1 MQGYA
6 SREAALNIL
15 LEHEASGAFLKDMF
29 PHFTDS
35 LPKPDRG
42 LVREITLGVIRNL
55 SLLDYNIDLYA
66 ANPPGPG
73 AMRNIL
79 RLTAYQIFFMDVP
92 DFAAVN
98 VGVELAK
105 RSESSHQ
112 GGFVNAVL
120 KKMAAAGL
128 QKVPGGAIK
137 ALAVNHSHPEWLLKR
152 WYQRLGGDGMIRA
165 LERNNQ
171 EAPLF
176 LRVNPASAF
185 DSWEGSWEG
194 SGESSSEATM
204 KVSSEG
210 AAEAVPAPVP
220 EAVRAA
226 ATPGEAAVES
236 ARARLEALG
245 ALTERDPVAKPYLK
259 LISRGAAE
267 IALHSDL
274 FKRGALAFQDPAAWF
289 IAELADWKPD
299 EAMLDLCSAPGGK
312 AACMTERIDYLGAAF
327 SVRPVGSD
335 GTGGTVRPAVDW
347 PQAGLAVCNDIS
359 FRRLRKIGDAVG
371 RMGHTNM
378 LPVAMDPARPA
389 LKKAARFEVI
399 VVDAP
404 CSNLGVIRRRP
415 EARWN
420 HSPAHLERLA
430 RVQGAL
436 LDQAAALAAPKARIV
451 YATCSPEDEETWSV
465 VQGFLARRPEWKL
478 ADAGTRLPAWAVK
491 KGCLWL
497 HPGETEYDGFFAA
510 RLERE

>member
-1 MQGYA
+1 LQGYA

-66 ANPPGPG
+66 AKPPGPG
-73 AMRNIL
+73 ALRNIL

-120 KKMAAAGL
+120 KKLAAAGL
-128 QKVPGGAIK
+128 QKVPGGALK

-176 LRVNPASAF
+176 LRVNPALAH
-185 DSWEGSWEG
+185 
-194 SGESSSEATM
+194 
-204 KVSSEG
+204 VSSEG
-210 AAEAVPAPVP
+210 SSEGSPEGASDAEPAPVP
-220 EAVRAA
+220 EAVLAA

-236 ARARLEALG
+236 VRAELEALG

-259 LISRGAAE
+259 LTSRGGAE

-289 IAELADWKPD
+289 IAELADWKSG
-299 EAMLDLCSAPGGK
+299 EALLDLCSAPGGK

-327 SVRPVGSD
+327 SDRSA
-335 GTGGTVRPAVDW
+335 GTGRPQGAGRGAASVDW

-359 FRRLRKIGDAVG
+359 FRRLRKIDDAVG

-389 LKKAARFEVI
+389 FKKAARFEVI

-436 LDQAAALAAPKARIV
+436 LDQAAALASPRARIV
-451 YATCSPEDEETWSV
+451 YATCSPEDEETWAV

-510 RLERE
+510 RLERQ

>member
-29 PHFTDS
+29 PHFTDP

-66 ANPPGPG
+66 AKPPGPG

-105 RSESSHQ
+105 RGESSHQ

-120 KKMAAAGL
+120 KKLAATGL

-171 EAPLF
+171 EAPLY
-176 LRVNPASAF
+176 LRVNPASAY
-185 DSWEGSWEG
+185 GSWE
-194 SGESSSEATM
+194 
-204 KVSSEG
+204 VSPEG
-210 AAEAVPAPVP
+210 AEGAEGTADAVPAQVP
-220 EAVRAA
+220 QAVLAA

-236 ARARLEALG
+236 VRARLEALG

-259 LISRGAAE
+259 LTSRGGAE

-274 FKRGALAFQDPAAWF
+274 FKRGAVAFQDPAAWF
-289 IAELADWKPD
+289 IAELADWKSG
-299 EAMLDLCSAPGGK
+299 EALLDLCSAPGGK
-312 AACMTERIDYLGAAF
+312 AACMSERIDYLGAAF
-327 SVRPVGSD
+327 TAPARS
-335 GTGGTVRPAVDW
+335 AVDW

-378 LPVAMDPARPA
+378 LPVAMDPARPGF
-389 LKKAARFEVI
+389 KKAARFDVI

-451 YATCSPEDEETWSV
+451 YATCSPEDEETWAV

-510 RLERE
+510 RLERG